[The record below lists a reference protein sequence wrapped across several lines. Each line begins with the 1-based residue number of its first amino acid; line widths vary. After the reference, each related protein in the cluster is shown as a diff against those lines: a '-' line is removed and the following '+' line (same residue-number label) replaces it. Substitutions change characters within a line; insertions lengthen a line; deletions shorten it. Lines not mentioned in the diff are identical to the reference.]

1 MPNIIAG
8 IRHPQARKR
17 VLEAQMQTD
26 RVGASTAQRKGSGRA
41 GTSAAAGNDEGWDGS
56 DDDDEWA
63 AKDYS
68 SEPDLAAAV
77 QPCDSDED
85 FGVGGAAADVLQVP
99 RSDMQ
104 RSADN
109 LQPAADNLSRG
120 RGRRSCGGRAASRG
134 GSHCE
139 SPARLCSA
147 LHHHQPAT

>member
-1 MPNIIAG
+1 
-8 IRHPQARKR
+8 
-17 VLEAQMQTD
+17 MQTD

-99 RSDMQ
+99 RPTCNIRQTTCSMQ
-104 RSADN
+104 
-109 LQPAADNLSRG
+109 QTTWLSRG

>member
-85 FGVGGAAADVLQVP
+85 VGVGGAASDVLQVP
-99 RSDMQ
+99 RPTCNIRQ
-104 RSADN
+104 TTCT
-109 LQPAADNLSRG
+109 LQ
-120 RGRRSCGGRAASRG
+120 
-134 GSHCE
+134 
-139 SPARLCSA
+139 
-147 LHHHQPAT
+147 QTT